1 MSTHLEQWNPEENSF
16 WEKHGKKIARRNL
29 WISIPCLFL
38 GFATWMIWSAV
49 AVNLNSVGFNFT
61 KEQLFTLA
69 AVPGLTGATL
79 RIIYSFVVPIFGGRN
94 WTVLS
99 TITLL
104 IPAIGIGLAVQD
116 PNTPYETM
124 LLLALACGF
133 ASPSHFSKCYRS
145 HYQTTPYRERGT
157 LGKPGPSRLS
167 I

>member
-1 MSTHLEQWNPEENSF
+1 MSTHLEQWNPEDNSF
-16 WEKHGKKIARRNL
+16 WETHGKRIARRNL

-99 TITLL
+99 TATLL

-133 ASPSHFSKCYRS
+133 GGGNFSSSMSNISFFFPKKA
-145 HYQTTPYRERGT
+145 QGT
-157 LGKPGPSRLS
+157 ALG
-167 I
+167 